1 MEKNMEL
8 RKTLSEQ
15 VLAEIKKAEKESKKA
30 DLKKLIT
37 QLRDLNK
44 VRAGLI
50 QQIEE
55 IEAQVAEEGEDIFN

>member
-1 MEKNMEL
+1 MEL